1 MANYRLIGCMTGT
14 SCDGLDLA
22 YIITNGSDQLTV
34 GPSTTIPF
42 ASNYR
47 NTLRK
52 RVTLGTA
59 RHFMDDELAKD
70 IANYH
75 AHHIKEFIRHNQLEV
90 DAVGFHGQTVWHDP
104 TNKLTVQLGDCQL
117 LANQLNINVIGKMRL
132 NDVANGGQ
140 GAPLAPIYHQIIT
153 AKLPK
158 PLVILNI
165 GGITNLTLITEND
178 LIAGDIGPGN
188 ALIDDWM
195 AQHTGIAQDTNGE
208 CATRGIVIPTILNKW
223 LEDPFFTQ
231 SLPKSLDRL
240 YFHKN
245 LDDCQKLSVEDG
257 AATLTQF
264 TIQSIVTSLQNL
276 PIPPQRIVVCGGG
289 CHNPVIMNGLC
300 QNFEE
305 VLKVSDLGFSE
316 DAIEAQLIAYLAARF
331 FENLPSSFPS
341 TTGVNEPTIAG
352 QLFLAK

>member
-1 MANYRLIGCMTGT
+1 MTNYRLIGCMTGT

-42 ASNYR
+42 TNNFR

-59 RHFMDDELAKD
+59 RHFMDDELEKD

-104 TNKLTVQLGDCQL
+104 ANKLTVQLGDCQL
-117 LANQLNINVIGKMRL
+117 LANQLNINVIGQMRL
-132 NDVANGGQ
+132 NDVANSGQ

-153 AKLPK
+153 SKLPK
-158 PLVILNI
+158 PLAVLNI
-165 GGITNLTLITEND
+165 GGITNLTLITEGE

-195 AQHTGIAQDTNGE
+195 EQKTGIVQDTNGE
-208 CATRGIVIPTILNKW
+208 CATQGIVIPAILNKW

-231 SLPKSLDRL
+231 PLPKSLDRL

-245 LDDCQKLSVEDG
+245 LDDCQKLSIEDG

-276 PIPPQRIVVCGGG
+276 PTPAQQIV
-289 CHNPVIMNGLC
+289 
-300 QNFEE
+300 
-305 VLKVSDLGFSE
+305 
-316 DAIEAQLIAYLAARF
+316 
-331 FENLPSSFPS
+331 
-341 TTGVNEPTIAG
+341 
-352 QLFLAK
+352 

>member
-1 MANYRLIGCMTGT
+1 MTGT

-42 ASNYR
+42 SSSFR

-52 RVTLGTA
+52 RVTLGAA
-59 RHFMDDELAKD
+59 RHFMDDELAKN

-75 AHHIKEFIRHNQLEV
+75 AHHIKEFIQQHQLEV
-90 DAVGFHGQTVWHDP
+90 DAIGFHGQTVWHDP
-104 TNKLTVQLGDCQL
+104 SNKLTIQLGDCQL
-117 LANQLNINVIGKMRL
+117 LANQLNISVIGEMRL

-140 GAPLAPIYHQIIT
+140 GAPLAPIYHQVIT
-153 AKLPK
+153 TKLPK
-158 PLVILNI
+158 PIVVINI
-165 GGITNLTLITEND
+165 GGVSNLTLITEDN

-195 AQHTGIAQDTNGE
+195 EQKTGIAQDTNGE
-208 CATRGIVIPTILNKW
+208 YATQGIVIPSILNKW

-231 SLPKSLDRL
+231 PLPKSLDRL

-245 LDDCQKLSVEDG
+245 LDDCQKLSIEDG

-276 PIPPQRIVVCGGG
+276 PTPAQQIVVCGGG
-289 CHNPVIMNGLC
+289 CHNPIIMNGLC

-305 VLKVSDLGFSE
+305 VLKVSDLGFNE

-352 QLFLAK
+352 QLFLAE